1 MGAPSNTTATEADAA
16 GARARETHDADAATQ
31 QLVSAAVSD
40 RCASCGTQLA
50 SDQRYCVNC
59 GQRRGKPR
67 FSVAGMAQT
76 VETSAAVRR
85 TREPPRASSGIT
97 LVAGIFVLMFAVG
110 VGVLIGRENQNPTPR
125 AAASPIQVVTVGGGG
140 SSSAAPTTG
149 GVSTTASR
157 TPKQKASTKA
167 LTKKVVITQHVAA
180 QAQAAAAKVLGGG
193 QNLAPPTVTA
203 PGQACASGA
212 GCQGGKFTGNFF
224 GP

>member
-1 MGAPSNTTATEADAA
+1 MAP
-16 GARARETHDADAATQ
+16 
-31 QLVSAAVSD
+31 
-40 RCASCGTQLA
+40 
-50 SDQRYCVNC
+50 
-59 GQRRGKPR
+59 
-67 FSVAGMAQT
+67 QT
-76 VETSAAVRR
+76 VETSVAVRR

-97 LVAGIFVLMFAVG
+97 LVAGIFVLMFAMG

-125 AAASPIQVVTVGGGG
+125 NAASPIQVVTVGGGG

-167 LTKKVVITQHVAA
+167 LAKKVVITQHVAA
-180 QAQAAAAKVLGGG
+180 QAQAAAANVLGGG